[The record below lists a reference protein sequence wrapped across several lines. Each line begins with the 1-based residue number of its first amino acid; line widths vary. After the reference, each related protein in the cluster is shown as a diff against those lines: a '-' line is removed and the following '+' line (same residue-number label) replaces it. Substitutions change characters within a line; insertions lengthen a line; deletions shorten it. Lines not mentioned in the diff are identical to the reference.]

1 MIFFPIQIILSL
13 AGTLV
18 SQVNSRVLY
27 SSSIL
32 KEIRPEY
39 SLEGLILKLKLQY
52 FSHLMWRTDSLE
64 KNLMLG
70 MIEGRKGRGWQ
81 RMRWLDGVT
90 NSMDMSLHG
99 VSVLQSMGSQRVR
112 HNWVSDLTDL
122 NCVSVCVCVHAQS
135 PQSYLSFCDPED
147 CIPPGSPVHG
157 ESPDKT
163 TGVGFHALLQ
173 GIFPNQGSNP
183 SLLHCRW
190 IIYHWATGEAHLCIL
205 LQFKQKTPGWP
216 GL

>member
-90 NSMDMSLHG
+90 NSMDMSLGRLQELVRDREAWNAAVHG
-99 VSVLQSMGSQRVR
+99 VTKSRTQLRDWTELIQVPWTAVNL
-112 HNWVSDLTDL
+112 
-122 NCVSVCVCVHAQS
+122 
-135 PQSYLSFCDPED
+135 
-147 CIPPGSPVHG
+147 
-157 ESPDKT
+157 
-163 TGVGFHALLQ
+163 
-173 GIFPNQGSNP
+173 
-183 SLLHCRW
+183 
-190 IIYHWATGEAHLCIL
+190 
-205 LQFKQKTPGWP
+205 
-216 GL
+216 